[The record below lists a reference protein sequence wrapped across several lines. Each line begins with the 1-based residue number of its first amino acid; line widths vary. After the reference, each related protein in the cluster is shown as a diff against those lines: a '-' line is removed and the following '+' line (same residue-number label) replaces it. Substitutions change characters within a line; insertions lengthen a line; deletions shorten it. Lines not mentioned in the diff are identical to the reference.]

1 MSTIF
6 ERLDALEAQ
15 VNGLITDFNYMGR
28 KIVNLE
34 ETVEELINA
43 QEDTGWITLP
53 LASGLSQHTM
63 RLIHL
68 SIER

>member
-34 ETVEELINA
+34 ETVEELLNA
-43 QEDTGWITLP
+43 QEDTG
-53 LASGLSQHTM
+53 
-63 RLIHL
+63 
-68 SIER
+68 